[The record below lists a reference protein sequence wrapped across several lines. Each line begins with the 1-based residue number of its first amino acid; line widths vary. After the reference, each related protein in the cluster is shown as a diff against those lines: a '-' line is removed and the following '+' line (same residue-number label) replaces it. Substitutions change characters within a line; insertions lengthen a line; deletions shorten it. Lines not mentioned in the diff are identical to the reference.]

1 MSDRWKYQIKNGGFW
16 GLFMAVFL
24 VLFDLKEHSLYEQL
38 NSFQFYFRLVGFL
51 LVGIFILGYFT
62 WKNKNF

>member
-1 MSDRWKYQIKNGGFW
+1 MSERWKYQIKNGGFW
-16 GLFMAVFL
+16 GLFMAIFM
-24 VLFDLKEHSLYEQL
+24 VLFDLKENSLYEQL
-38 NSFQFYFRLVGFL
+38 DSFQFYFRLIGFL

>member
-1 MSDRWKYQIKNGGFW
+1 MSERWKYQIKNGGSW
-16 GLFMAVFL
+16 GLFMAVFM
-24 VLFDLKEHSLYEQL
+24 VLFNLKENSLYEQL
-38 NSFQFYFRLVGFL
+38 NSIQFYFRLAGFL